1 MTNEKQQ
8 NGQDGDNVDE
18 VCLGVDWNMMNH
30 ISPGLGVL
38 FMLSSLQKNP
48 ENRLRV
54 CEAVYEVD
62 DLKNKL
68 KQIRA
73 LEDQTSK
80 DFLYQHLKI
89 NEGFLL
95 P

>member
-1 MTNEKQQ
+1 MTKKQE
-8 NGQDGDNVDE
+8 DVVLE
-18 VCLGVDWNMMNH
+18 VDWSMMNH
-30 ISPGLGVL
+30 ISPGLDVL
-38 FMLSSLQKNP
+38 FMLSCLQKNP

-54 CEAVYEVD
+54 CEAVYEVEY
-62 DLKNKL
+62 LKNKL
-68 KQIRA
+68 RQIRA
-73 LEDQTSK
+73 LEDQTNK